1 VFAPLIAAAG
11 YTGESAAAIGA
22 RRTMLTSLRSA
33 TTSPRTPDVPE
44 RLRGELPLNRYNRS
58 NFFGREGRG

>member
-1 VFAPLIAAAG
+1 
-11 YTGESAAAIGA
+11 
-22 RRTMLTSLRSA
+22 MLTSLRSA

-58 NFFGREGRG
+58 TFFGREGRG